1 MADALSSCDW
11 SLIRAFL
18 AVAEHGSLSA
28 AARDLGASQPTL
40 GRQIRQLE
48 STLGQVLFHRQVRGL
63 NLTETGQVLLEPA
76 RRMRAAMIEIEL
88 AAAGRETTLEGAVRI
103 TASETVSQFHLPP
116 ILAQLRELH
125 PGISI
130 DVVST
135 DSSENLLFREADIAI
150 RMYRPEQLELVAV
163 HLGDVALGLFGSR
176 AYFDRVGRPASL
188 MEVFRHPLIGFDRN
202 EDLIEGMRERGMKAT
217 RDWFAFRCDS
227 HPVNWSLIRAG
238 CGLGFGHREIG
249 RDDPEVEEL
258 ALPLD
263 IPTMPVWLATHQAL
277 RHAPRIA
284 AVWDALAEGLR
295 ARLIQSVS
303 T

>member
-1 MADALSSCDW
+1 MANALSSCDW

-227 HPVNWSLIRAG
+227 HPVNWALIRAG
-238 CGLGFGHREIG
+238 CGLGFGHREMG
-249 RDDPEVEEL
+249 RDDPEVEEI

-295 ARLIQSVS
+295 ARLI
-303 T
+303 

>member
-1 MADALSSCDW
+1 MANALSSCDW

-48 STLGQVLFHRQVRGL
+48 STLGQALFHRQVRGL

-76 RRMRAAMIEIEL
+76 RRMGAAMIEIEL

-227 HPVNWSLIRAG
+227 HPVNWALIRAG
-238 CGLGFGHREIG
+238 CGLGFGHREMG
-249 RDDPEVEEL
+249 RDDPEVEEI

-295 ARLIQSVS
+295 ARLI
-303 T
+303 